1 MSVSHLLP
9 WLPLLG
15 CLAFGCGSSLAP
27 ALEEF
32 EAGRL
37 PQALGELRRL
47 EPGLSAEGEA
57 DRARYGLYRG
67 LTELALG
74 DVLAADRWLGPVK
87 RALDQNPRLL
97 DASER
102 GRLLAAWHSMGRM
115 PGE

>member
-1 MSVSHLLP
+1 MGVSPARP
-9 WLPLLG
+9 WLVLLG
-15 CLAFGCGSSLAP
+15 YLAFGCGSSLGP

-47 EPGLSAEGEA
+47 EPGSSAEPA
-57 DRARYGLYRG
+57 VDRARYGLYRG

-74 DVLAADRWLGPVK
+74 DVRAAERWLTAVK

-97 DASER
+97 NASER
-102 GRLLAAWHSMGRM
+102 GQLFAAWHSMGRM